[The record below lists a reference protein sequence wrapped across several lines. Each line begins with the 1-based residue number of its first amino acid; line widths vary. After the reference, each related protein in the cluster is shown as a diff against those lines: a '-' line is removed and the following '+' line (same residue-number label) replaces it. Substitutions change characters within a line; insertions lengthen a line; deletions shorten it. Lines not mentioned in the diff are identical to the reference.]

1 MSTLATIPFYLILT
15 FTDTGA
21 QQAYLFDS
29 KANCNAAIPAITQLY
44 TALKQPVSIECVKSD
59 KPKHKQPEPE
69 VKEVTTKVSYKVKTS
84 YKF

>member
-1 MSTLATIPFYLILT
+1 MAALTTIPFYLILT

-29 KANCNAAIPAITQLY
+29 LANCKAAIPAMTQLY
-44 TALKQPVSIECVKSD
+44 TALKQPVSIECIKSD
-59 KPKHKQPEPE
+59 KPKHEI
-69 VKEVTTKVSYKVKTS
+69 KEVTTKVSYKVKTR